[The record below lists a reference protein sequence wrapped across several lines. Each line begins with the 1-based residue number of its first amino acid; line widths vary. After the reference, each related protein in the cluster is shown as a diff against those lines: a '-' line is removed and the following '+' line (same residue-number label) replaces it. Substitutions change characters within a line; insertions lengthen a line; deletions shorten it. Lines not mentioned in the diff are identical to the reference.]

1 MFNYSQILITS
12 ILHHIIL
19 PFVSYRMTTEDELS
33 EVYGVHDVDSRKA
46 LIAAIELSREEE
58 ESDTDSWVSTSQP

>member
-1 MFNYSQILITS
+1 
-12 ILHHIIL
+12 
-19 PFVSYRMTTEDELS
+19 MTTEDELS